1 MNQPHGSKR
10 YLLYL
15 LGQFSS
21 KDSNAMEAE
30 GSPETLEN
38 LVRVTQNQESIFQT
52 YYTNDSG
59 EVVTMSVYDIS
70 TTDPADIL
78 GNDIIA
84 QNEFEQCNNSNQS
97 GTTAEFVVDS
107 KLEAVSRELKKHQR
121 RRRSLQI
128 SGDSFNGSMST

>member
-1 MNQPHGSKR
+1 MNHPRGSKK

-21 KDSNAMEAE
+21 KDSNAMETE

-38 LVRVTQNQESIFQT
+38 LVRVTQNQESIFQA

-70 TTDPADIL
+70 TTDP
-78 GNDIIA
+78 G
-84 QNEFEQCNNSNQS
+84 
-97 GTTAEFVVDS
+97 
-107 KLEAVSRELKKHQR
+107 LEYLFNIFSRSLKKSSHKR
-121 RRRSLQI
+121 H
-128 SGDSFNGSMST
+128 

>member
-1 MNQPHGSKR
+1 V
-10 YLLYL
+10 
-15 LGQFSS
+15 
-21 KDSNAMEAE
+21 EAE

>member
-1 MNQPHGSKR
+1 MNQPHGSKKN
-10 YLLYL
+10 LLYL

-38 LVRVTQNQESIFQT
+38 LVRVTQNQESIFQA

-70 TTDPADIL
+70 TTDP
-78 GNDIIA
+78 G
-84 QNEFEQCNNSNQS
+84 
-97 GTTAEFVVDS
+97 
-107 KLEAVSRELKKHQR
+107 LEYLFNIFSRSLKKSSQQR
-121 RRRSLQI
+121 
-128 SGDSFNGSMST
+128 N

>member
-1 MNQPHGSKR
+1 MNYLRGSKKT
-10 YLLYL
+10 LLYL

-38 LVRVTQNQESIFQT
+38 LVRVTQNQESIFQA

-70 TTDPADIL
+70 TTDPGPEYLFNISFL
-78 GNDIIA
+78 
-84 QNEFEQCNNSNQS
+84 S
-97 GTTAEFVVDS
+97 
-107 KLEAVSRELKKHQR
+107 LKNPSQER
-121 RRRSLQI
+121 
-128 SGDSFNGSMST
+128 N